1 MSYKTKEQLKCNY
14 IGEKWFEGYLQL
26 TWKLYQLLV
35 TQIILKEN
43 ILLNDL
49 SQIASVVEIDV
60 RRSFQY
66 GYTSAV

>member
-1 MSYKTKEQLKCNY
+1 MSYTIKDQLKCNY

-49 SQIASVVEIDV
+49 SQITSVVEIDV